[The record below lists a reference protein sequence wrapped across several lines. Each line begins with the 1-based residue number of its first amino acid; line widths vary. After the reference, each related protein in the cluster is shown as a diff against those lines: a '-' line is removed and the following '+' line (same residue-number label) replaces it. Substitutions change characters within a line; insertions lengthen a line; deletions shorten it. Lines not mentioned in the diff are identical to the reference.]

1 MSDEIKGMYMI
12 DALAR
17 RLLEHR
23 NNDSLLFDLLFRLH
37 GRSTLRQYTPVSD
50 SWNYQYIRIC
60 VARNETTHKSKPRSA

>member
-17 RLLEHR
+17 RLLEYW

-37 GRSTLRQYTPVSD
+37 GHCTLKQYTPVSD
-50 SWNYQYIRIC
+50 S
-60 VARNETTHKSKPRSA
+60 